1 METLSLNFDDRADFE
16 NAERGFIG
24 RLQPGTVT
32 DASGRVVLDLEPY
45 AFLGGDL
52 PETVNPRLWRQAQLC
67 LVHGLFEVTAGV
79 YQVRGL
85 DLANMTMI
93 EGDAGVV
100 VIDPLTASETAAAA
114 LAPVPAA
121 PG

>member
-114 LAPVPAA
+114 LALVPAA